1 MKNFILL
8 TLLMII
14 SSISFSQTINGR
26 LLEMETNANSF
37 DSTLFVT
44 LQIKL
49 NENENAVLGHANN
62 LKFDYCSSALQ
73 FVEGTYVNF
82 NEADGYQT
90 STITCPCGSN
100 TIENIEILLD
110 TGTGRE
116 VTDEYINFIVF
127 EFKIIDFSQLACVCP
142 QDSAQLF
149 YFHSPYTTVNGPDC
163 EWTIGEWLCYEEYVP
178 VELTSFTAT
187 SKPGNVILN
196 WATATE
202 LNNSGFEVHRSIN
215 DEDFEIIAFI
225 PGFGTTTEPKNYSY
239 TDENVSGFLKYRL
252 KQIDFNG
259 SYEYSEVIE
268 VKSLINLSF
277 ELFQNFPNPFNPIT
291 KIAYTLPSESNVIL
305 TIYNSIGETVEV
317 IVNELQNEGK
327 YEAVWNAESIPSG
340 VYFYQLRAIDHSTG
354 SGQDFVE
361 INKMILMK

>member
-1 MKNFILL
+1 
-8 TLLMII
+8 MIP
-14 SSISFSQTINGR
+14 
-26 LLEMETNANSF
+26 NANSF

-62 LKFDYCSSALQ
+62 LKFDYGTSALQ

-90 STITCPCGSN
+90 STITCPGGGN
-100 TIENIEILLD
+100 TIENIETLLD

-116 VTDEYINFIVF
+116 VTDEYIDFIVF

-163 EWTIGEWLCYEEYVP
+163 EWTIGEWLCYEAYVP

-187 SKPGNVILN
+187 SKPGNVVLN

-202 LNNSGFEVHRSIN
+202 LNNRGFAIERKLDSSVWERISFV
-215 DEDFEIIAFI
+215 E
-225 PGFGTTTEPKNYSY
+225 GYGTTTEPNEYSY
-239 TDENVSGFLKYRL
+239 VDDISSITATSLAYRL
-252 KQIDFNG
+252 KQIDFDG
-259 SYEYSEVIE
+259 SYEYSDEVLVDNAAPE
-268 VKSLINLSF
+268 NYAL
-277 ELFQNFPNPFNPIT
+277 EQNYPNPFNPVTTIS
-291 KIAYTLPSESNVIL
+291 YSLPIKSQVELV
-305 TIYNSIGETVEV
+305 IYNTLGAKVHQLVKEE
-317 IVNELQNEGK
+317 K
-327 YEAVWNAESIPSG
+327 EAGSYLVKLNATNLPSG
-340 VYFYQLRAIDHSTG
+340 VYFYRLEVG
-354 SGQDFVE
+354 SFVE
-361 INKMILMK
+361 TKKMVLLR